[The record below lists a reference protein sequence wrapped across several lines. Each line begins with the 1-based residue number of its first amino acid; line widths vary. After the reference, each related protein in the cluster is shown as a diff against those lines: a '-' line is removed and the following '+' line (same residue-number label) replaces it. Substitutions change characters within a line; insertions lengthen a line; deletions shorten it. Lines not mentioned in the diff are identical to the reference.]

1 MVEDV
6 DFDEK
11 HEKIVYEIIQ
21 VSDSKKSTHSPKI
34 RYPSALKPVPSSSRK
49 ELYSE
54 SKYSIP
60 NESEDSF
67 ERDPDNETK
76 TDLNLSK
83 MRLRGDLSS
92 GVNSP
97 LNSAIK

>member
-1 MVEDV
+1 
-6 DFDEK
+6 
-11 HEKIVYEIIQ
+11 
-21 VSDSKKSTHSPKI
+21 VSDSKKSTHSPKLK
-34 RYPSALKPVPSSSRK
+34 YPSALKPNPSSSRK
-49 ELYSE
+49 DLYSD

-67 ERDPDNETK
+67 QWDPDNETA

-92 GVNSP
+92 GVNSQG
-97 LNSAIK
+97 NSALK